1 LDYGSTIR
9 FGRGTWKI
17 VGVFDAGG
25 SAFDSE
31 VWGDT
36 RIVAEVYKRP
46 DYIFQSVTARLTS
59 PQAITQLR
67 DRLSADPRMT
77 VQVDREIDE
86 YQKQSQ
92 GLTGLIQV
100 LGGTVAFIMGIGAV
114 FGALNTMYSAV
125 SERSREIATMRAID
139 FGAASILLCVIFE
152 ALFISLIGSLAGCVA
167 VLPLNRY
174 TTGAMNFQTFSHLA
188 FCVTP
193 PLSAAGIV
201 FALIMGFIGGVAPA
215 IRAARRPV
223 VLALRDLQQ
232 FTSKLFIRW

>member
-1 LDYGSTIR
+1 
-9 FGRGTWKI
+9 
-17 VGVFDAGG
+17 
-25 SAFDSE
+25 
-31 VWGDT
+31 
-36 RIVAEVYKRP
+36 
-46 DYIFQSVTARLTS
+46 
-59 PQAITQLR
+59 
-67 DRLSADPRMT
+67 MT
-77 VQVDREIDE
+77 VQLDREIDE

-152 ALFISLIGSLAGCVA
+152 ALFISLIGGLAGCVA

-215 IRAARRPV
+215 IRAARRPI